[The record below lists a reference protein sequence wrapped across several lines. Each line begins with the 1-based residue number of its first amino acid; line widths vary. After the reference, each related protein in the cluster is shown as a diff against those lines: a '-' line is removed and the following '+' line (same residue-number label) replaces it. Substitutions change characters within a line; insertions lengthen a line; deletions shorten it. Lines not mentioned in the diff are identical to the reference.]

1 MSSSSGTSNLQYR
14 KTVRSTG
21 SHNVLGSSPGDGFLG
36 GRSLPPCRSKKIN
49 DNEKETQFS
58 IRSSMRHETRSA
70 PSLQQPQLHDSKQV
84 ELTSIQRFRS
94 LPQPLPEALTFP
106 PVTKA
111 LSPPKRSVASTSYD
125 APIATSLTNGDG
137 SQALAYQRGTSEMPR
152 SNVFDWNRLVKRFE
166 RVLMTFKELQAAD
179 DAILELLDRK
189 DASDRRFKEFLDSH
203 ESESPVKVHESLA
216 MFKKEEEDMKQCIV
230 QKCLK
235 LIEGLNFMT
244 EILGLTRLSSLA
256 LTSKVRGFC
265 STFCFSRKKQD
276 AAFVNTTAAAAM
288 IVRDDKGRVL
298 YLASK
303 LFSCNSPFDAEMEAL
318 SWAVAHADNC
328 GWRKVECETDAKEIV
343 QVINSKEDSSGC
355 CIFSLDEFSLK
366 EYSGKDYG

>member
-106 PVTKA
+106 PGSSQIATQKGPLKSSVSSSMSGPVTKA

-189 DASDRRFKEFLDSH
+189 DASDRRFKEF
-203 ESESPVKVHESLA
+203 
-216 MFKKEEEDMKQCIV
+216 
-230 QKCLK
+230 
-235 LIEGLNFMT
+235 
-244 EILGLTRLSSLA
+244 
-256 LTSKVRGFC
+256 
-265 STFCFSRKKQD
+265 
-276 AAFVNTTAAAAM
+276 
-288 IVRDDKGRVL
+288 
-298 YLASK
+298 
-303 LFSCNSPFDAEMEAL
+303 
-318 SWAVAHADNC
+318 
-328 GWRKVECETDAKEIV
+328 
-343 QVINSKEDSSGC
+343 
-355 CIFSLDEFSLK
+355 
-366 EYSGKDYG
+366 